1 MPYVG
6 VELIGPGGTH
16 VIAQGTPGQD
26 PTRFPLV
33 HQGRMIG
40 ALVVGRRPGERD
52 ITDRERALLNDLATQ
67 ASVAAANVSLTE
79 DLRRSRERIVAARE
93 EERSRLRNDLHD
105 GLGPQLTGVALG
117 LDLVIETAEEAAP
130 EAAAAAE
137 RLRSE
142 LEDAIADIRRLVQ
155 GLRPPRLDEVGL
167 CGALREM
174 VARAER
180 SGLIVDAQLPDDCP
194 ALPAAIEVAA
204 FRIAAEAITNV
215 VRHAGA
221 RSCVVALHVASAL
234 HLSVTDDGRGLNGAL
249 GGVGTTSMRERAE
262 ELGGS
267 CTVGP
272 GETGGCR
279 VEAHI
284 PVIQP

>member
-1 MPYVG
+1 
-6 VELIGPGGTH
+6 
-16 VIAQGTPGQD
+16 
-26 PTRFPLV
+26 
-33 HQGRMIG
+33 MIG

-67 ASVAAANVSLTE
+67 ASVAAANVRLTE

-130 EAAAAAE
+130 AAAAAAE
-137 RLRSE
+137 RLRTE

-174 VARAER
+174 AARAER
-180 SGLIVDAQLPDDCP
+180 SGLIVDAL
-194 ALPAAIEVAA
+194 
-204 FRIAAEAITNV
+204 AESGPPRCANEP
-215 VRHAGA
+215 
-221 RSCVVALHVASAL
+221 RSWGDRAPWDRTRL
-234 HLSVTDDGRGLNGAL
+234 
-249 GGVGTTSMRERAE
+249 GVGAWMHTFRSSSRDR
-262 ELGGS
+262 GS
-267 CTVGP
+267 DP
-272 GETGGCR
+272 R
-279 VEAHI
+279 
-284 PVIQP
+284 PRRRRP